1 MFGKASIFAFCLG
14 CIFISACVVP
24 QGRYFAIED
33 KFFAVED
40 KLTETQAQLAED
52 KQSLA
57 ELQVRNYKLNAKIK
71 DLEKQLE
78 NEKKKINDVG
88 GTDSVENIK
97 ASKEIID
104 KINIEIGDKLRE
116 EIGSREIRVEKMEGK
131 LKITFGN
138 KMLFDKG
145 SAKFHKNRGK
155 SLLNKLAEL
164 LEERKDLNVVVEG
177 HSDAHTLPSWAK
189 YESNWE
195 LSAARASSVVEY
207 LENQGIDSEGLTASG
222 RGSSDPISPEDKFD
236 DTNRRVEIYILPKP
250 SVLR

>member
-1 MFGKASIFAFCLG
+1 MFSKASIFALCLG
-14 CIFISACVVP
+14 CLFISACVVP
-24 QGRYFAIED
+24 QGRYFE
-33 KFFAVED
+33 VHD
-40 KLTETQAQLAED
+40 KLTETLAQLAED

-57 ELQVRNYKLNAKIK
+57 ELQARNDKLNAKIK

-88 GTDSVENIK
+88 GTDSIENIK

-104 KINIEIGDKLRE
+104 KINLEVGDKLRK
-116 EIGSREIRVEKMEGK
+116 EIDSREIRVEKMEGK
-131 LKITFGN
+131 LKTTFGN

-155 SLLNKLAEL
+155 SLLNKLAEIL
-164 LEERKDLNVVVEG
+164 KERKDLNVVVEG
-177 HSDAHTLPSWAK
+177 HSDAHTLPRGAK
-189 YESNWE
+189 YRNNWE
-195 LSAARASSVVEY
+195 LSAARSSSVVEY
-207 LENQGIDSEGLTASG
+207 LEKQGVDSEGLTASG
-222 RGSSDPISPEDKFD
+222 RGSSAPISPEDKFD